1 MSYQFDAVIDN
12 IEFTVEL
19 SFDDINVTLSEDII
33 EVDIQEGE
41 HFDVTIEES
50 TIDVALEEHTIDVEI
65 IADNTIP
72 VVSSEF
78 IRKTFASVPDAIIVD
93 DLVRMSTV
101 GGIITKVTD
110 NLAVQPVIG
119 IAIILP
125 ASNVTEVLMIGAVG
139 IAGGDFVVGQE
150 IFLSI
155 TGGIV
160 SEPPESG
167 YVQSL
172 GYAISETDVWIEP
185 NYRRVKRR
193 TII

>member
-41 HFDVTIEES
+41 HFDIAIEES
-50 TIDVALEEHTIDVEI
+50 TIDVTLEEHTIDVEI
-65 IADNTIP
+65 ISDNTIP

-78 IRKTFASVPDAIIVD
+78 IRKTFASVPNEIVID
-93 DLVRMSTV
+93 DLVRMSAV
-101 GGIITKVTD
+101 DGVITKVTD
-110 NLAVQPVIG
+110 NLAIQPVIG

-125 ASNVTEVLMIGAVG
+125 ASNITEVLMIGAVG
-139 IAGGDFVVGQE
+139 IAGGNFEVGQE
-150 IFLSI
+150 IFLSVTGQI
-155 TGGIV
+155 T
-160 SEPPESG
+160 SNPPESG
-167 YVQSL
+167 YIQSL
-172 GYAISETDVWIEP
+172 GYAISETDVWIET

-193 TII
+193 Q